1 MPGYAS
7 LASILLLSSGLNMV
21 GLGILGEYLGRV
33 FMEVKQRPLYL
44 VADTL
49 GFAAEARRG
58 LPARRAEGA
67 LSDLPARTG

>member
-1 MPGYAS
+1 
-7 LASILLLSSGLNMV
+7 MV
-21 GLGILGEYLGRV
+21 GEYLGRV

-58 LPARRAEGA
+58 LPARPAEGA
-67 LSDLPARTG
+67 LGDLPARTG